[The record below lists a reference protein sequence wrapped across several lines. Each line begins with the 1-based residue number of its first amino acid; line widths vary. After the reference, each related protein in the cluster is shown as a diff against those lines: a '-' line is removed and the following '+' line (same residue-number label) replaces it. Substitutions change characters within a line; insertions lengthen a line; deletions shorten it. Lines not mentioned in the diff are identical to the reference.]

1 MESFMTDLLKGNFK
15 PNRPVKEDTKA
26 EEDLEERF
34 EREALKHLGGSVAFV
49 SKKRVNWGAKDDS

>member
-1 MESFMTDLLKGNFK
+1 MSDILKGNFEL
-15 PNRPVKEDTKA
+15 NRPVKQETKT

-34 EREALKHLGGSVAFV
+34 EREALKHLGGSIAFV